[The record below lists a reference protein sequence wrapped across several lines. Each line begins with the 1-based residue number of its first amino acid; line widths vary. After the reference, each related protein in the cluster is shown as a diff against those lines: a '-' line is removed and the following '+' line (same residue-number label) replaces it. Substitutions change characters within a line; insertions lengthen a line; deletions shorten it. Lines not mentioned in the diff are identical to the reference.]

1 MDLNGVNRVRI
12 DGKKLMKEESNF
24 ILALDNF
31 IMRAYISIER
41 IDVTKS
47 NPSLD
52 R

>member
-1 MDLNGVNRVRI
+1 MDLNGVNRTRI
-12 DGKKLMKEESNF
+12 DGKRLMKDDGNF

-31 IMRAYISIER
+31 IMRAYIAIER
-41 IDVTKS
+41 IDLNKA